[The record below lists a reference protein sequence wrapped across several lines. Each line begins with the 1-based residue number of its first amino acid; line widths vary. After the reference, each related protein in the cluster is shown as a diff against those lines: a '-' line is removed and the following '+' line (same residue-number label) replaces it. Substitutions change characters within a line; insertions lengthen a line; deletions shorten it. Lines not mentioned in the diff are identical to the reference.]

1 MRVIT
6 PHHSLIQSQ
15 QALPCLEH
23 SVPTTQRGEAG
34 DPESHGA
41 SVLAVTAALV
51 PLVRVSNPHKAELL
65 SHRWMATGQWPR
77 PAPEPQLLRERWDGR
92 LWGPHRAG
100 LAVSTHEQQCS
111 GMGQR
116 KILWARNSSGFR
128 VLLFTPVLSPASLC
142 AFQGLSFPICP
153 VDRSGPTSARLLC
166 GVKSTSMCLSPKQQ
180 LLDYVII
187 CFKQTI

>member
-65 SHRWMATGQWPR
+65 SHRWMATG
-77 PAPEPQLLRERWDGR
+77 PALPPSLNFSGNAGTGGCGDLTEPG
-92 LWGPHRAG
+92 
-100 LAVSTHEQQCS
+100 
-111 GMGQR
+111 
-116 KILWARNSSGFR
+116 
-128 VLLFTPVLSPASLC
+128 
-142 AFQGLSFPICP
+142 
-153 VDRSGPTSARLLC
+153 
-166 GVKSTSMCLSPKQQ
+166 
-180 LLDYVII
+180 
-187 CFKQTI
+187 